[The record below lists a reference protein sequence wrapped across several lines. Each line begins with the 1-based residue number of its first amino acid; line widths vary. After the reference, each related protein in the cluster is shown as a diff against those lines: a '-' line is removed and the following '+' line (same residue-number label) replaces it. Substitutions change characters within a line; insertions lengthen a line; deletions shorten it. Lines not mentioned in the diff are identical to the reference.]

1 MQVTLRKVGNSQAVI
16 IPKAILSQLGL
27 EDCLEMVVE
36 NNRIVL
42 SAPKSP
48 RVGWAMAAQAIAQ
61 QQDDQLLDFPEES
74 EDEWVW

>member
-16 IPKAILSQLGL
+16 IPKAILLQLGL
-27 EDCLEMVVE
+27 EDRLEMAVE

-42 SAPKSP
+42 SAPKAP
-48 RVGWAMAAQAIAQ
+48 RLGWAIAAQAIAQ